1 MTQPS
6 LRSLEHHDAFI
17 ERHIGPNDAEIAA
30 MLEVVGHDS
39 LDAFTDAIVPASI
52 KSAAPLALP
61 EPTTEVEAL
70 AKIRAIAAK
79 NQVFRNF
86 IGQGYY
92 GTHTPNVILRNIL
105 ENPAWYT
112 AYTPYQAEISQG
124 RMEALINFQTMVADL
139 TGMEIAN
146 ASLLDE
152 ATAAAE
158 AMTLAKRSAKS
169 KSNTFL
175 VFGDTHPQTIEVLR
189 TRAEPLGI
197 AIELANS
204 AEEWQAAIDKGDFFG
219 VLVQYPAS
227 SGWLVD
233 WSEEVAKIHAK
244 NALAIFATDLLALV
258 LLKPPG
264 EMGADIVIGNTQR
277 FGVPFGFGGPHA
289 AFMACRDA
297 YKRSMPGRLIGVS
310 VDAEGKPAYRLTLQ
324 TREQHIRREKAT
336 SNICTAQVLLAVMAS
351 MYAVYHG
358 PEGLT
363 RIAHRVHRLASI
375 LRDGLRQLGYVQG
388 HHESA
393 FDTISLKVGDKAD
406 ALVAR
411 AASMGVNL
419 RKAWDEYICIALDE
433 TTTRADVELLW
444 RIFGGDDAKLPDIDA
459 LDTSAPS
466 LIPAELRRKSEFLT
480 HPVFNSHH
488 SEHELL
494 RYMRSLADKDLA
506 MDRTMIPLG
515 SCTMKLNAT
524 AEMIPVTWPEFGQLH
539 PFAPADQAQ
548 GYRELIDG
556 LEKMLVECTG
566 YDAVSLQPNSGAQGE
581 YAGLLA
587 IRAYHASR
595 GDTKR
600 DICLIPESAH
610 GTNPA
615 SAQMCGMQVVVTK
628 CDANGNVDVDDIR
641 RMAEKF
647 SDRLAAIMMTYP
659 STHGVFEEDVV
670 EICEIV
676 HQHGGQVY
684 TDGANMNA
692 LVGVAKPGKWGSDVS
707 HLNLHKTFCIPHGG
721 GGPGVGPCAV
731 KSHLAPFLP
740 GALGKD
746 GIRTPGTGDGAMVSA
761 ATFGSASILP
771 ISWMYIAMMG
781 ASGLRKATQ
790 VAMLN
795 ANYLAKRLAPHYPTL
810 YTGRNGLVAHECIL
824 DLRPI
829 KDDTGISAEDVAKR
843 LIDFGFHAPT
853 LSFPVAGTLMVE
865 PTESE
870 SLHELDRFIDA
881 MIQIREEIRM
891 VERGELDREDNPLKH
906 APHTATQAAA
916 AEWKHGYSRE
926 LAVFP
931 LATLKQLKYWP
942 PVARVDN
949 VYGDKNVFC
958 SCVPIGDFKDEPE
971 AFSEP
976 MAS

>member
-1 MTQPS
+1 MSNTPS
-6 LRSLEHHDAFI
+6 LRELEHHGAFL
-17 ERHIGPNDAEIAA
+17 ERHIGPNDAEIAH
-30 MLEVVGHDS
+30 MLRVVGHDS
-39 LDAFTDAIVPASI
+39 LDAMTDAIVPASI
-52 KSAAPLALP
+52 KSAQPLALP
-61 EPTTEVEAL
+61 APINEEEAL
-70 AKIRAIAAK
+70 AKIRAVAAR
-79 NQVFRNF
+79 NQVFRSF

-92 GTHTPNVILRNIL
+92 GTHTPKVILRNIL

-152 ATAAAE
+152 GTAAAE

-169 KSNTFL
+169 KSSTFL
-175 VFGDTHPQTIEVLR
+175 VAGDTHPQTLEVLA

-197 AIELANS
+197 TVDVVRSTDAFHQKLA
-204 AEEWQAAIDKGDFFG
+204 AGDYFG

-227 SGWLVD
+227 SGWVEE
-233 WSEEVAKIHAK
+233 WSKDAETIHAH
-244 NALAIFATDLLALV
+244 NALFIVATDLLALT

-264 EMGADIVIGNTQR
+264 EMGADIVIGNSQR

-358 PEGLT
+358 PDGLKRIAGRVARLTAILAEGLRT
-363 RIAHRVHRLASI
+363 
-375 LRDGLRQLGYVQG
+375 LGYPAV
-388 HHESA
+388 HASA
-393 FDTISLKVGDKAD
+393 FDTLCIEPGDARE
-406 ALVAR
+406 AILAR
-411 AASMGVNL
+411 AHAARINL
-419 RKAWDEYICIALDE
+419 RVRGNGSLCISLDE
-433 TTTRADVELLW
+433 TTTRADIETLW
-444 RIFGGDDAKLPDIDA
+444 GVFAGEGATLPSVDA
-459 LDTSAPS
+459 LDASAPS
-466 LIPAELRRKSEFLT
+466 LIPQALRRTSGFLT
-480 HPVFNSHH
+480 HPVFNTHH

-494 RYMRSLADKDLA
+494 RYMRALADKDLA

-524 AEMIPVTWPEFGQLH
+524 AEMIPVTWPEFGNLH
-539 PFAPADQAQ
+539 PLAPADQAQ
-548 GYRELIDG
+548 GYRQLIDE
-556 LEKMLVECTG
+556 LEAMLVECTG

-587 IRAYHASR
+587 IRAYHRAR
-595 GDTKR
+595 GEGHR

-615 SAQMCGMQVVVTK
+615 SAQMCGMTVVVTK
-628 CDANGNVDVDDIR
+628 CDANGNVDVEDIR
-641 RMAEKF
+641 RAAEKY
-647 SDRLAAIMMTYP
+647 SQRLAAIMITYP

-670 EICEIV
+670 AICDIV

-731 KSHLAPFLP
+731 KAHLAPYLP
-740 GALGKD
+740 KTFGGE
-746 GIRTPGTGDGAMVSA
+746 GGVGMVSA
-761 ATFGSASILP
+761 ASFGSASILP
-771 ISWMYIAMMG
+771 ISWMYITLMG
-781 ASGLRKATQ
+781 ASGLRRATQ
-790 VAMLN
+790 VALLN
-795 ANYLAKRLAPHYPTL
+795 ANYIAKRLEPHYETL

-824 DLRPI
+824 DLRPL
-829 KDDTGISAEDVAKR
+829 KDRTGISAEDVAKR

-881 MIQIREEIRM
+881 MIEIREEIRA
-891 VERGELDREDNPLKH
+891 VEDGRLDREDNPLKN
-906 APHTATQAAA
+906 APHTATMVMAS
-916 AEWKHGYSRE
+916 EWTHAYPRE
-926 LAVFP
+926 LAAFP
-931 LATLKQLKYWP
+931 LATLKLQKYWP

-949 VYGDKNVFC
+949 VYGDKNVMC
-958 SCVPIGDFKDEPE
+958 ACIPVDAYKEGAE
-971 AFSEP
+971 A
-976 MAS
+976 

>member
-17 ERHIGPNDAEIAA
+17 ERHIGPNDAEVAA
-30 MLEVVGHDS
+30 MLRVVGHDS
-39 LDAFTDAIVPASI
+39 LEALTDAIVPASI
-52 KSAAPLALP
+52 KSTAPLALP
-61 EPTTEVEAL
+61 GSMTEVEAL
-70 AKIRAIAAK
+70 AKIRAVASK
-79 NQVFRNF
+79 NQVFRSF

-124 RMEALINFQTMVADL
+124 RMEALINFQQMCADL

-175 VFGDTHPQTIEVLR
+175 VAGDTHPQTLDLLQ
-189 TRAEPLGI
+189 TRAEPLGLTVEVVRSTDAFHEKI
-197 AIELANS
+197 AA
-204 AEEWQAAIDKGDFFG
+204 GDYFG

-227 SGWLVD
+227 SGWIAEWD
-233 WSEEVAKIHAK
+233 RDADMIHSH
-244 NALAIFATDLLALV
+244 NALFVVATDLLALT

-310 VDAEGKPAYRLTLQ
+310 IDAEGKPAYRLTLQ

-358 PEGLT
+358 PDGLT
-363 RIAHRVHRLASI
+363 RIASRVARLTAI
-375 LRDGLRQLGYVQG
+375 LAAGLRELGHASV
-388 HHESA
+388 HSSA
-393 FDTISLKVGDKAD
+393 FDTLCID
-406 ALVAR
+406 AGEANAAIAERAR
-411 AASMGVNL
+411 AHRANL
-419 RKAWDEYICIALDE
+419 RVRGNGSLCVSLDE
-433 TTTRADVELLW
+433 TTTRADLELLW
-444 RIFGGDDAKLPDIDA
+444 RIFSSDDATLPSVDA
-459 LDTSAPS
+459 LDETAPS
-466 LIPAELRRKSEFLT
+466 LIPAGLARSSAFMT

-488 SEHELL
+488 SEHEML

-524 AEMIPVTWPEFGQLH
+524 AEMIPVTWPEFGNIH
-539 PFAPADQAQ
+539 PLAPAAQ
-548 GYRELIDG
+548 TAGYAELING
-556 LEKMLVECTG
+556 LEAMLVECTG

-595 GDTKR
+595 GDTHR

-615 SAQMCGMQVVVTK
+615 SAQMCGMKVVVTK
-628 CDANGNVDVDDIR
+628 CDANGNVDVEDIR
-641 RMAEKF
+641 RAAEKH
-647 SDRLAAIMMTYP
+647 SANLAALMITYP

-670 EICEIV
+670 EICDIV

-731 KSHLAPFLP
+731 KAHLAPFLP
-740 GALGKD
+740 KPVQAGSFRTEGVGNGAL
-746 GIRTPGTGDGAMVSA
+746 VSA
-761 ATFGSASILP
+761 ATYGSASILP

-781 ASGLRKATQ
+781 ADGLRKATQ
-790 VAMLN
+790 VALLN
-795 ANYLAKRLAPHYPTL
+795 ANYIATRLAPHYETL

-829 KDDTGISAEDVAKR
+829 KDATGISAEDVAKR

-891 VERGELDREDNPLKH
+891 IERGELDREDNPLKH

-916 AEWKHGYSRE
+916 AEWTHAYSRE

-931 LATLKQLKYWP
+931 LATLKQQKYWP

-949 VYGDKNVFC
+949 VHGDKNVFC
-958 SCVPIGDFKDEPE
+958 SCIPVGDFKDEPE

-976 MAS
+976 MAV

>member
-1 MTQPS
+1 MPLAMSQTTPT
-6 LRSLEHHDAFI
+6 LRDLEHHDAFI
-17 ERHIGPNDAEIAA
+17 ARHIGPNDAEISSMLATIGHASLEA
-30 MLEVVGHDS
+30 M
-39 LDAFTDAIVPASI
+39 TDAIVPASI
-52 KSAAPLALP
+52 KSPHALALP
-61 EPTTEVEAL
+61 DALGEVEAL
-70 AKIRAIAAK
+70 AKIRALAEQ
-79 NQVFRNF
+79 NQIWRSF

-169 KSNTFL
+169 KSSTFL
-175 VFGDTHPQTIEVLR
+175 VAGDTHPQTLQVLQ
-189 TRAEPLGI
+189 TRAEPLGLSIEI
-197 AIELANS
+197 ARSTDAFHAALA
-204 AEEWQAAIDKGDFFG
+204 KGDYFG

-227 SGWLVD
+227 SGWVD
-233 WSEEVAKIHAK
+233 DWTKDAEVVHAHH
-244 NALAIFATDLLALV
+244 ALFVVATDLLALT

-264 EMGADIVIGNTQR
+264 EMGADIVIGNSQR

-310 VDAEGKPAYRLTLQ
+310 VDAEGRPAYRLTLQ

-358 PEGLT
+358 PDGLK
-363 RIAHRVHRLASI
+363 RIAQRVARYTAILAA
-375 LRDGLRQLGYVQG
+375 GLRQLGRTSV
-388 HHESA
+388 HASA
-393 FDTISLKVGDKAD
+393 FDTLCIDAGTDNA
-406 ALVAR
+406 ALVERAR
-411 AASMGVNL
+411 AHRVNL
-419 RKAWDEYICIALDE
+419 RVRGNGSLCISLDE
-433 TTTRADVELLW
+433 TTTRADIELLW
-444 RIFGGDDAKLPDIDA
+444 TIFGEGQSLPSIDA
-459 LDTSAPS
+459 LDASAPS
-466 LIPAELRRKSEFLT
+466 LIPEALRRTSAFLT
-480 HPVFNSHH
+480 HPAFNTHH

-524 AEMIPVTWPEFGQLH
+524 AEMIPVTWPAFANIH
-539 PFAPADQAQ
+539 PLAPAAQAQ
-548 GYRELIDG
+548 GYQALITS
-556 LEKMLVECTG
+556 LESMLVEITG
-566 YDAVSLQPNSGAQGE
+566 YDAVSFQPNSGAQGE

-587 IRAYHASR
+587 IRAYHRSR
-595 GDTKR
+595 GEGHR

-615 SAQMCGMQVVVTK
+615 SAQMCGMKVVVTK
-628 CDANGNVDVDDIR
+628 CDANGNVDVADIR
-641 RMAEKF
+641 AQAEKH
-647 SDRLAAIMMTYP
+647 SANLAAIMMTYP

-676 HQHGGQVY
+676 HKHGGQVY
-684 TDGANMNA
+684 TDGANLNA
-692 LVGVAKPGKWGSDVS
+692 LVGLAKPGQWGSDVS

-731 KSHLAPFLP
+731 KAHLAPFLP
-740 GALGKD
+740 GALDPHGVH
-746 GIRTPGTGDGAMVSA
+746 TPGVGNGAMVSA

-781 ASGLRKATQ
+781 RDGLRKATQ

-795 ANYLAKRLAPHYPTL
+795 ANYIARRLAPHYKTL
-810 YTGRNGLVAHECIL
+810 YTGRNDLVAHECIL
-824 DLRPI
+824 DLRPLERA
-829 KDDTGISAEDVAKR
+829 TGVTAEDVAKR

-853 LSFPVAGTLMVE
+853 LSFPVSGTLMVE

-870 SLHELDRFIDA
+870 SKHELDRFIDA
-881 MIQIREEIRM
+881 MIQIRDEIRAI
-891 VERGELDREDNPLKH
+891 EDGRLDRDDNPLKH
-906 APHTATQAAA
+906 APHTALAVTAS
-916 AEWKHGYSRE
+916 EWKHAYPRE
-926 LAVFP
+926 LAAFP
-931 LATLKQLKYWP
+931 LTSLRQQKYWP

-958 SCVPIGDFKDEPE
+958 ACIPIADYTEESVP
-971 AFSEP
+971 A
-976 MAS
+976 